1 MEESEEMKHD
11 GAQTLI
17 LGNHSKDAAAVVETH
32 ASEHH
37 DNLGRFMIV
46 ERKKL
51 FLMALRIALTIP
63 RGIVM
68 ALPWTPNTSRVQPGW
83 GV

>member
-17 LGNHSKDAAAVVETH
+17 SGNHSKDDAAVAETH
-32 ASEHH
+32 ASEHQ
-37 DNLGRFMIV
+37 DNPGQFMIV

-51 FLMALRIALTIP
+51 FLVALRIALTIP

-68 ALPWTPNTSRVQPGW
+68 ALPWAPNTSRVQPGW

>member
-17 LGNHSKDAAAVVETH
+17 SGNHSKDAAAVAETH
-32 ASEHH
+32 ASEHQ
-37 DNLGRFMIV
+37 DNPGQFMIV

-51 FLMALRIALTIP
+51 FLVALRIALTIP

-68 ALPWTPNTSRVQPGW
+68 ALP
-83 GV
+83 